1 MSVMRTLA
9 RNIFSNYVG
18 MIGTIII
25 AFLISPY
32 LVHTLG
38 DTKYGI
44 WSILAALTG
53 YMALMDLGVSSAI
66 AKYVSE
72 HQATGDYKALNRVIA
87 SGFALLLSVVT
98 VLIVLSPWLASTF
111 VRVYNFDDSIR
122 ETVRQVII
130 IAALDISIF
139 TLSGIFIGT
148 VSGLQRYD
156 ILNVINLLSA
166 LIKALLFWY
175 FLSHGYGLVAMAAIS
190 LAINL
195 IIGLTLYFTITKNY
209 SHIRLRLGEASKKT
223 TADIFHYSKFTF
235 ISMLA
240 LLLIYY
246 SDAFV
251 IGYFLSAAA
260 ITYYTIAWSLGEYT
274 NKMIMAI
281 SATFVPMF
289 SEQGVTRNSD
299 ELYATYL
306 SGTRFVLLIS
316 NLLCI
321 GLLTLGEDFVS
332 LWMGPE
338 YAIKCAPILVIIFIT
353 QLIKGPQHI
362 SYAILLGTAKHRE
375 YSLYNMLFA
384 IANLSLSI
392 YLVQDYGIVGV
403 ATATALTQGIFFGII
418 TPVLTNRR
426 LSGNLWYYV
435 KETYLRAL
443 IPSVALYLG
452 LVLVAQKLPPQSYLE
467 LIGVAL
473 VAAIIYFA
481 LCWFILLKQSERD
494 YLQTLLAGQWQS
506 LNMRFRG
513 AG

>member
-1 MSVMRTLA
+1 MSVMRILA

-18 MIGTIII
+18 MIGTIVI

-72 HQATGDYKALNRVIA
+72 YQATRDYQALNRVIA

-122 ETVRQVII
+122 EIVRQVII
-130 IAALDISIF
+130 IATLDISIF
-139 TLSGIFIGT
+139 TLTGIFVGT

-156 ILNVINLLSA
+156 ILNVVNLVSA
-166 LIKALLFWY
+166 LLKALLFWY
-175 FLSHGYGLVAMAAIS
+175 FLSHGYGLIAMAAIS
-190 LAINL
+190 LAINS
-195 IIGLTLYFTITKNY
+195 IIGLTLYFTITRYY
-209 SHIRLRLGEASKKT
+209 SHIRLRLSEARKST
-223 TADIFHYSKFTF
+223 TIDIFHYSKFTF
-235 ISMLA
+235 LSMLA
-240 LLLIYY
+240 LLLVYY

-289 SEQGVTRNSD
+289 SEQDVTQGRD

-321 GLLTLGEDFVS
+321 GLLTLGKDFVS

-375 YSLYNMLFA
+375 YSLYNMVFA
-384 IANLSLSI
+384 VANLSLSI

-403 ATATALTQGIFFGII
+403 ATATALTQGLFFGVI
-418 TPVLTNRR
+418 TPILTNHR
-426 LSGNLWYYV
+426 LSGNLWHYV

-443 IPSVALYLG
+443 IPGVVLYLG
-452 LVLVAQKLPPQSYLE
+452 LIVVAQKIPPQSYLE
-467 LIGVAL
+467 LISIAL
-473 VAAIIYFA
+473 VAATLYLV
-481 LCWFILLKQSERD
+481 LCWFMLLKQSERN
-494 YLQTLLAGQWQS
+494 YLHTLFSGQWQS
-506 LNMRFRG
+506 LNTRLRG